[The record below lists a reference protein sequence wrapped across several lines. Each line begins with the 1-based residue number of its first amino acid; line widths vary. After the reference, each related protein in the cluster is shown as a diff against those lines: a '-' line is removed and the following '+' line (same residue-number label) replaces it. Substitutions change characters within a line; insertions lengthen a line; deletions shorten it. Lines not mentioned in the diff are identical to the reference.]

1 MTQKKSYLLPNYSR
15 YDVNF
20 MYGDGAYLFDN
31 EGKKYVDLLGGIA
44 VNIFGYNDF
53 EIKDAVIKQL
63 NKYNHISNLFNIE
76 LQEVIAKKLAHL
88 ANLNYVF
95 FSNSGTE
102 ANEAAIKFA
111 RAWGADK
118 NKYKIIAFNGSFHGR
133 TYGSLSATGQPKF
146 WKNFEPILDGFVFAD
161 FNNFSSVEN
170 VYDDEVCAIMLEVIQ
185 GESGI
190 IVANE
195 EFIENISN
203 FCKEKNILL
212 IVDEIQSGMG
222 RTGKFFAHN
231 HYNIQPDIITLAKG
245 IANGFPLGATIC
257 SKEVG
262 DYIKPGMHGSTFGG
276 NPVALAA
283 SSVVL
288 NKLKYQVLER
298 NIKLGNEFFEKV
310 NKIKSEKIIEIR
322 GKGLMIGIEFAK
334 DINSKEL
341 AKKLLENNFIVGT
354 SGEQII
360 RILPPYNI
368 TFNDVDK
375 FAALLEKLLK

>member
-146 WKNFEPILDGFVFAD
+146 WKNFEPMLDGFVFAD

-245 IANGFPLGATIC
+245 IANGLPLGATIC

-288 NKLKYQVLER
+288 NKLKHQVLER

-322 GKGLMIGIEFAK
+322 GKGLMIGIEFTK

-341 AKKLLENNFIVGT
+341 AKKLLVNNFIVGT

>member
-1 MTQKKSYLLPNYSR
+1 
-15 YDVNF
+15 

>member
-146 WKNFEPILDGFVFAD
+146 WKNFEPMLDGFVFAD

-288 NKLKYQVLER
+288 NKLKHQVLER

-322 GKGLMIGIEFAK
+322 GKGLMIGIEFTK

-341 AKKLLENNFIVGT
+341 AKKLLVNNFIVGT

>member
-288 NKLKYQVLER
+288 NKLKHQVLER

-322 GKGLMIGIEFAK
+322 GKGLMIGIEFTK

-341 AKKLLENNFIVGT
+341 AKKLLVNNFIVGT

>member
-322 GKGLMIGIEFAK
+322 GKGLMIGIEFTK